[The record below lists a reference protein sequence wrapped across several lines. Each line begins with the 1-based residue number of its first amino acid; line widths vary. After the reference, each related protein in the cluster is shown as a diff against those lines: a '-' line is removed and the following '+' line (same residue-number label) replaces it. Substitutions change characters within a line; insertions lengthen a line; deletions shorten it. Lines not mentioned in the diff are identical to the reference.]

1 MSQQYPQQ
9 PGWGQQPQ
17 HPQQQPGW
25 GTPQQQPTQWGAP
38 HQQPQPQPQPGW
50 STPPPQPPKK
60 NSTGKIIGL
69 GCAGV
74 FALFVIIGIFSAAL
88 GGDSD
93 DSSKGSTVSSEPT
106 AADEGAG
113 EDTAA
118 DAEAEKEEPAE
129 AKPSD
134 KPKADEVK
142 KEEPQKV
149 VFKVWGT
156 APAGALGPL
165 DITYGS
171 DSDSRKGTFKNG
183 KFEAT
188 LPLNDDA
195 LYFNVMAQLQGSGDI
210 NCSVTV
216 DGETK
221 KAHASG
227 DYNIC
232 HAQANAGL
240 LGGWD

>member
-9 PGWGQQPQ
+9 PGYA
-17 HPQQQPGW
+17 
-25 GTPQQQPTQWGAP
+25 AP
-38 HQQPQPQPQPGW
+38 
-50 STPPPQPPKK
+50 PPKK
-60 NSTGKIIGL
+60 HSTGKIIGI
-69 GCAGV
+69 GCAGM
-74 FALFVIIGIFSAAL
+74 FALFVVIGVFGAAL
-88 GGDSD
+88 SGGSD
-93 DSSKGSTVSSEPT
+93 DSSKGSTVSSGT
-106 AADEGAG
+106 TKDDAAN
-113 EDTAA
+113 EDTAPG
-118 DAEAEKEEPAE
+118 AEAEEEEPAE
-129 AKPSD
+129 AKTSD
-134 KPKADEVK
+134 PPK
-142 KEEPQKV
+142 KEEKPKV

-171 DSDSRKGTFKNG
+171 DSDNRKGTFKDG

-195 LYFNVMAQLQGSGDI
+195 LYYSVMAQLQGSGDI

-216 DGETK
+216 EGETK